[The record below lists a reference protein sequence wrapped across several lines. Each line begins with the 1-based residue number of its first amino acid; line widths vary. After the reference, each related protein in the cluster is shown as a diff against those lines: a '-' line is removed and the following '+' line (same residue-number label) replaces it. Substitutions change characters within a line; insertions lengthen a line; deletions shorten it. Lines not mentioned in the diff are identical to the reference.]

1 MWMSRNQYCKLA
13 RDCIETPLKSDI
25 GVLSICDCKPTRAS
39 CFTPIFTH
47 TACSTTFLPEV
58 AHGRNKSNSPCSG
71 WMDPGEIQALELQT
85 LYSEGCRKIIM
96 AVPCRY
102 HTCRNIWKAFIF
114 FDLCAEHSKCHLQSS
129 QNPYLRVWLPIGLY
143 RCESDEVGKLE
154 KDWGSLFNWK
164 SVWTL
169 SIMSTISSLVRFFS
183 SPSNFSCFSLRPLA
197 SLLDLVLFLGRYL

>member
-1 MWMSRNQYCKLA
+1 MSSKSSKLITAVMSMSRNQYCKLA

-71 WMDPGEIQALELQT
+71 WMDPGETQALELQT
-85 LYSEGCRKIIM
+85 LYSEGCRKIII

-102 HTCRNIWKAFIF
+102 HTCRNMSF
-114 FDLCAEHSKCHLQSS
+114 AEFSNSLPEGLVANRPISV
-129 QNPYLRVWLPIGLY
+129 RV
-143 RCESDEVGKLE
+143 R
-154 KDWGSLFNWK
+154 
-164 SVWTL
+164 
-169 SIMSTISSLVRFFS
+169 
-183 SPSNFSCFSLRPLA
+183 
-197 SLLDLVLFLGRYL
+197 